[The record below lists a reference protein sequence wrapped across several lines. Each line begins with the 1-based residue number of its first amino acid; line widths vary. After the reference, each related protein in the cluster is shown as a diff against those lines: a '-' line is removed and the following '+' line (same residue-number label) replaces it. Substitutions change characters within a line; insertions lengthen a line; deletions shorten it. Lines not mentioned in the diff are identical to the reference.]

1 MKKQETNELQ
11 EQEVQSTEISTTIEK
26 KNLFNTLQTAVGLK
40 DVVNTKITIA
50 DVIMSDDIC
59 YIVSTN
65 GEAYA
70 TNSSSAL
77 KDLKNI
83 ACIFGDYKNITII
96 PRLKSIGGGKTVI
109 QLFID

>member
-1 MKKQETNELQ
+1 MKKENEIIKEET
-11 EQEVQSTEISTTIEK
+11 TTTAITTAVEK
-26 KNLFNTLQTAVGLK
+26 KNLFNTLQAAVGLK

-59 YIVSTN
+59 YIVSTT

-70 TNSSSAL
+70 TNSTSAL

-83 ACIFGDYKNITII
+83 ACIFGEYKNITIV
-96 PRLKSIGGGKTVI
+96 PKLKNIGGGKTVI

>member
-1 MKKQETNELQ
+1 MKKQENEIMKQ
-11 EQEVQSTEISTTIEK
+11 EKTTAITTALEK
-26 KNLFNTLQTAVGLK
+26 KDLFNTLQTAVGLK

-59 YIVSTN
+59 YIVSTT

-96 PRLKSIGGGKTVI
+96 PKLKNIGGGKTVI

>member
-1 MKKQETNELQ
+1 MKKENEIM
-11 EQEVQSTEISTTIEK
+11 EKEVKNEITTAVEK
-26 KNLFNTLQTAVGLK
+26 KNLFNTLQTAIALK

-50 DVIMSDDIC
+50 DVIMADDIC
-59 YIVSTN
+59 YIVSVE

-70 TNSSSAL
+70 TNSASAL

-83 ACIFGDYKNITII
+83 SCIFGDYKNITII
-96 PRLKSIGGGKTVI
+96 PKLKNIGGGKTVI

>member
-1 MKKQETNELQ
+1 MKKENEIMEKETQ
-11 EQEVQSTEISTTIEK
+11 TEISTQVEK

-83 ACIFGDYKNITII
+83 ACIFGDYKNITVV
-96 PRLKSIGGGKTVI
+96 PKLKNIGGGKTVI

>member
-1 MKKQETNELQ
+1 MKNQENEIM
-11 EQEVQSTEISTTIEK
+11 EQEKTSSTAITTAVEK

-40 DVVNTKITIA
+40 DVVNTKITIS
-50 DVIMSDDIC
+50 DVIMADDIC
-59 YIVSTN
+59 YIVSTT

-70 TNSSSAL
+70 TNSTSAL

-83 ACIFGDYKNITII
+83 ACIFGDYKNITIV
-96 PRLKSIGGGKTVI
+96 PKLKNIGGGKTVI

>member
-1 MKKQETNELQ
+1 MKKQENEIMEKETQ
-11 EQEVQSTEISTTIEK
+11 TEISTQVEK

-83 ACIFGDYKNITII
+83 ACIFGDYKNITVV
-96 PRLKSIGGGKTVI
+96 PKLKNIGGGKTVI

>member
-1 MKKQETNELQ
+1 MKKENEIIKEET
-11 EQEVQSTEISTTIEK
+11 TTAEITTALEK
-26 KNLFNTLQTAVGLK
+26 KVLFNTLQTALGLK

-83 ACIFGDYKNITII
+83 ACIFGDYKNITVV
-96 PRLKSIGGGKTVI
+96 PKLKNIGGGKTVI

>member
-1 MKKQETNELQ
+1 MKKENEIIKDET
-11 EQEVQSTEISTTIEK
+11 TTAITTALEK

-59 YIVSTN
+59 YIVSTT

-77 KDLKNI
+77 KDLKNVI
-83 ACIFGDYKNITII
+83 AIFGTYEGITII
-96 PRLKSIGGGKTVI
+96 PKLKNIGSGKTVI